1 MTTYFRLLVL
11 MLNMVC
17 TASIRKGPENNKVRA
32 KAMDTVKE
40 AYTAQEL
47 APMLDLTERAVRSR
61 AHRES
66 WHSRPRAGRGGGK
79 EWLLAS
85 MPAPTRQS
93 IAAAIAQRMAQGMAQ
108 HAPAALIAADVFTVN
123 SSAAPATTLASIPA
137 KGQQR
142 AAARALLVNMAR
154 EFGAA
159 AGQTRTVAY
168 EVFAHE
174 YNRDAIPTPAWVREQ
189 LPRVCRASLRNWE
202 QALAAQ
208 GIASLAGR
216 QGQHRKGKGTIDA
229 TPGMADVVIANIIKF
244 RGITA
249 EEVLDALEVAFPGQP
264 LPALRS
270 LQRWMRQYRA
280 QNEDIILKI
289 QNPDGWRNKYQAASG
304 SRSEDI
310 CTINQRWELDSSP
323 ADILLSDGKRYT
335 LMGGID
341 VGTRRARLYLAKT
354 SNSQGVCSL
363 LRRCLLDFGM
373 PETLK
378 MDNGADY
385 TSVQVTTVI
394 HDLHIVPE
402 YCAPFHPEQKPHI
415 ERFFK
420 TFQRSLKRLSGFI
433 GHSVADRK
441 AIESQRSFAER
452 ISRKKGDSTSLRD
465 AVELNYTPE
474 EFQAYCDLWC
484 PDVYG
489 ERRHSSLGM
498 SPNEAAA
505 RQMGAE
511 GTVRRIENERAL
523 DILLMPLA
531 GNGGIRTVRKKGIS
545 AAGGTYTAPE
555 LGAYDGQ
562 DVLVRMDEDNA
573 GYIHVFTLDGLY
585 ICRAE
590 DPALTGAS
598 RRDLALARSA
608 MQKAVVGE
616 KVKEAKKIVAKVKP
630 QELVPLILDN
640 KQRKAEAARAERAAA
655 YPAQPERVHTTPA
668 LDQAALAAL
677 AERPAQPAPMTAQEA
692 AARQRMEDD
701 WYIHNIPAFEATPD
715 DLASKEAFVTYRSL
729 MQRQRTG
736 GKLAPAET
744 RWLMGYQ
751 STTHCAVHI
760 EMFKDFGEAMLDGVQ
775 PFAITG

>member
-1 MTTYFRLLVL
+1 
-11 MLNMVC
+11 
-17 TASIRKGPENNKVRA
+17 
-32 KAMDTVKE
+32 MDTVKE
-40 AYTAQEL
+40 AYSIQEL
-47 APMLDLTERAVRSR
+47 MILLASPKATVQRRAS
-61 AHRES
+61 RES
-66 WHSRPRAGRGGGK
+66 WASRPRAGRGGGK
-79 EWLLAS
+79 EWLLAT
-85 MPAPTRQS
+85 MPAPTRQA
-93 IAAAIAQRMAQGMAQ
+93 IAAALARQIAAAS
-108 HAPAALIAADVFTVN
+108 ALPSAPIIAPDLFTINTPAASPAA
-123 SSAAPATTLASIPA
+123 IPA

-142 AAARALLVNMAR
+142 AAARALLVSMAR

-159 AGQTRTVAY
+159 SGQTRTVAY

-174 YNRDAIPTPAWVREQ
+174 YNRDAIPTPTWVREQ

-202 QALAAQ
+202 QSLTVKGMAA
-208 GIASLAGR
+208 LAGR
-216 QGQHRKGKGTIDA
+216 QGQHRKGSGIIDA
-229 TPGMADVVIANIIKF
+229 TPGMAECVTAHIYKF
-244 RGITA
+244 REITA
-249 EEVLDALEVAFPGQP
+249 EEVLDALEVAFPGQA

-270 LQRWMRQYRA
+270 LQRWMKKYRA

-289 QNPDGWRNKYQAASG
+289 QNPDGWRSKYQSASG

-310 CTINQRWELDSSP
+310 CAINQRWELDSSP
-323 ADILLSDGKRYT
+323 ADILLADGKRYT
-335 LMGGID
+335 LLGGID
-341 VGTRRARLYLAKT
+341 VGTRRARLHLAKT

-373 PETLK
+373 PEKLK

-402 YCAPFHPEQKPHI
+402 YCTPFHPEQKPHI

-420 TFQRSLKRLSGFI
+420 SFQRSLKRLPGFI

-441 AIESQRSFAER
+441 AIESQKSFGER
-452 ISRKKGDSTSLRD
+452 VSRKSGQRD
-465 AVELNYTPE
+465 TVELKYTPE

-484 PDVYG
+484 SDIYG

-498 SPNEAAA
+498 NPNEAAA
-505 RQMGAE
+505 QTAAQADSP
-511 GTVRRIENERAL
+511 VRRITNERAL
-523 DILLMPLA
+523 DILLMQLA
-531 GNGGIRTVRKKGIS
+531 GNGGIRTVRKKGIN
-545 AAGGTYTAPE
+545 AANSHYTAPE

-598 RRDLALARSA
+598 RRDLALARTA

-630 QELVPLILDN
+630 QELVPLIMDN
-640 KQRKAEAARAERAAA
+640 KVRKAEAARTEREAR
-655 YPAQPERVHTTPA
+655 YTPQPERVHTTPA

-692 AARQRMEDD
+692 AARQRMEEN

-729 MQRQRTG
+729 MERQRTG
-736 GKLAPAET
+736 GKLNPSET

-760 EMFKDFGEAMLDGVQ
+760 EMFKDFGEAMLEGVQ